1 MRKIEVIAVKSTL
14 YTGEDSWQVRI
25 WHNESQSTTLELSKS
40 ELENLHV
47 QTTDA
52 FITAYGTITH
62 SR

>member
-1 MRKIEVIAVKSTL
+1 MRKIEIVPVKSTL

-25 WHNESQSTTLELSKS
+25 WHNESQCTTLELSKS

-52 FITAYGTITH
+52 FMNAYGTITH